1 MEEKSLLQRS
11 LSRHFSWIFLELCE
25 AGAPQELR
33 DAASSLAMRSEIS
46 GAWQDEGLLGALQA
60 DAEDLS
66 AAVESYLRDHNV
78 TEDQN
83 ASYREVRILLE
94 GALRLIEAI
103 DRMRKEAAREC

>member
-11 LSRHFSWIFLELCE
+11 LNRHFSWVYLELCE
-25 AGAPQELR
+25 AGAPGELLE
-33 DAASSLAMRSEIS
+33 AASSLAMRSEIS
-46 GAWQDEGLLGALQA
+46 GAWQDKALLGALQT

-66 AAVESYLRDHNV
+66 AAVESYLRDHKV

-94 GALRLIEAI
+94 GAFRLIEAI
-103 DRMRKEAAREC
+103 DRMRKEAAHER